1 MSKKLLMIGVTAVLL
16 AAGSGCALF
25 VVGGVAAAGVGG
37 YVYIKGEV
45 KSTEGASL
53 DRAWPATLAAMKDL
67 GYPIAKQGKD
77 ALAGELT
84 AHNASGK
91 EVYIYLKKVSDT
103 ATEISIRVGTFGD
116 ENLSRTILMKIKSH
130 L

>member
-1 MSKKLLMIGVTAVLL
+1 MSKKWLMTALAVLGL

-25 VVGGVAAAGVGG
+25 VVGGVAAAGAAG
-37 YVYIKGEV
+37 YVYVKGEL

-53 DRAWPATLAAMKDL
+53 DKTWNATLVSMKEL
-67 GYPIAKQGKD
+67 SFTIIKQGKD
-77 ALAGELT
+77 GIAGELT
-84 AHNASGK
+84 ARTAANKDVH
-91 EVYIYLKKVSDT
+91 IYLKKLSDT

-116 ENLSRTILMKIKSH
+116 EELSRTILMKIKSH

>member
-1 MSKKLLMIGVTAVLL
+1 MSNKLLMIGVTAMLL

-25 VVGGVAAAGVGG
+25 VVGGAAAAGAGG
-37 YVYIKGEV
+37 YAYVKGEV

-53 DRAWPATLAAMKDL
+53 DRAWQATLAAMKDL
-67 GYPIAKQGKD
+67 EYTVTKQGKD

-84 AHNASGK
+84 ARNAIGK
-91 EVYIYLKKVSDT
+91 EIYIYEKKVSDT

-116 ENLSRTILMKIKSH
+116 EAVSRTILMKIKSH
-130 L
+130 F